1 MTLLVYPA
9 LILVLRV
16 SGKRTLA
23 KMNAFDLVITVALG
37 STLATI
43 LLSADVSL
51 AEGVLALVLLV
62 ALQLA
67 VAWVSGRVGWFRR
80 TVKASPALLLH
91 QGILLEEQ
99 LRAERVTAGEVRQ
112 AVRSQGI
119 GGLELVEAV
128 VLETTAASAS
138 SPAPK
143 PARAAPSRTW
153 IRTRSGRRDPVQRR
167 LQVGA
172 ADHVVEA
179 GGDAA
184 VAVDDEHRR

>member
-1 MTLLVYPA
+1 MLFQRWSDLGQVLATSLLVYPT
-9 LILVLRV
+9 LVLVLRV

-23 KMNAFDLVITVALG
+23 KMNAFDLVVTVALG

-51 AEGVLALVLLV
+51 AEGLLALVMLV

-67 VAWVSGRVGWFRR
+67 VAWVSVRVGWFRR
-80 TVKASPALLLH
+80 TVKASPALLVH
-91 QGILLEEQ
+91 RGVMLEDR

-128 VLETTAASAS
+128 VLETDGSFS
-138 SPAPK
+138 VIPRLPGQVGQRPPGPGPGPVRRPRPGPAP
-143 PARAAPSRTW
+143 PPG
-153 IRTRSGRRDPVQRR
+153 RSG
-167 LQVGA
+167 
-172 ADHVVEA
+172 
-179 GGDAA
+179 
-184 VAVDDEHRR
+184 